1 LPIPAT
7 IIIYTTIINGNG
19 QILDKILTKKQL
31 VQLYNVHHK
40 ELFYYLS
47 RLVSNYS
54 AAEDLLHDTFERFIR
69 YAVKNTIETT
79 TVRAFLFKTAHNLA
93 VNFLRSKARQATG
106 LEDTITA
113 TNPSHSSELSEKI
126 SYSELSKR
134 IESFIN
140 ALDPEGRSIFI
151 LHKEQ
156 NKTYDEIS
164 AEIGISSRTIRRR
177 MKAIIESLEEVLIK
191 EGFITLEDRRTDQ

>member
-1 LPIPAT
+1 M
-7 IIIYTTIINGNG
+7 GNG
-19 QILDKILTKKQL
+19 QILDKNLTKKHL
-31 VQLYNVHHK
+31 VQLYNTHNK

-47 RLVSNYS
+47 RLVSNHS

-69 YAVKNTIETT
+69 YAAKNPIEIT

-93 VNFLRSKARQATG
+93 VNFLRSKVRQSTG
-106 LEDTITA
+106 LDDTVSSA
-113 TNPSHSSELSEKI
+113 TMSNASELSEKI

-134 IESFIN
+134 IEHYIN
-140 ALDPEGRSIFI
+140 TLDPEGRSIFI

-177 MKAIIESLEEVLIK
+177 MKAIIETLEEILIK
-191 EGFITLEDRRTDQ
+191 EGYMPAEEGDTDK

>member
-7 IIIYTTIINGNG
+7 IIIYTTLNVGNG
-19 QILDKILTKKQL
+19 QILDKILTKKHL
-31 VQLYNVHHK
+31 VQLYETHHK

-47 RLVSNYS
+47 RLVSNHS

-69 YAVKNTIETT
+69 YAAKNSIEST

-93 VNFLRSKARQATG
+93 VNFLRSKARQSTG
-106 LEDTITA
+106 LDDTVNAQT
-113 TNPSHSSELSEKI
+113 SSLSPELSEKI
-126 SYSELSKR
+126 SYTELSKR
-134 IESFIN
+134 IEQFIN
-140 ALDPEGRSIFI
+140 TLDPEGRSIFI

-177 MKAIIESLEEVLIK
+177 MKTIIETLEEILVS
-191 EGFITLEDRRTDQ
+191 EGYMTLEGGKTEL

>member
-1 LPIPAT
+1 M
-7 IIIYTTIINGNG
+7 GNG
-19 QILDKILTKKQL
+19 QILDKILTKKHL
-31 VQLYNVHHK
+31 IQLYNTHHK

-47 RLVSNYS
+47 RLVSNHS

-69 YAVKNTIETT
+69 YAAKKTIETT

-106 LEDTITA
+106 LDETINA
-113 TNPSHSSELSEKI
+113 AAPSKESEITEKI
-126 SYSELSKR
+126 SYAELSRR
-134 IESFIN
+134 IELYLN
-140 ALDPEGRSIFI
+140 TLDPEGRSIFI

-177 MKAIIESLEEVLIK
+177 MKAIIETLEEILIK
-191 EGFITLEDRRTDQ
+191 EGFIALETGKEEV